1 MAVKRL
7 MGCTEIADATQYRS
21 LTDVERHLLQIKEQ
35 LNDADA
41 MLRTYRLQFARVER
55 NALEQAITFTI
66 GPAGSGSDDGK
77 KGSGKIVTT
86 QIDKVVIPK
95 MDAMRSNFEVVSQLS
110 DKVQELETMY
120 AAVEI
125 NFRGVRGQLDVL
137 KSIKTMKAGAEA
149 KLDQALAFLKDIG
162 DKYAP
167 TAFKQ
172 MAKNVAA
179 KLNEDLDFDKAKVA
193 MYATEMATGE
203 LSFTM
208 YIELKNLRDE
218 NGETFAKF
226 YIVLTCVLAPISTE
240 KNKLSVE
247 TYVTVMHDFV
257 APGKFDAGK
266 RVYNDKEAL
275 AEIGHLLSLENISTA
290 IGTLPHGLMHID
302 RNFLKSGADRVKEVE
317 VDPSSFTFWF
327 LKAVKQTEAR
337 SLMNAL
343 YTQVRGMLAHIRKA
357 QIKMRLLEKDGQFGA
372 KYSLVNLARED
383 QISVQDLD
391 WLKNQF
397 KLNDQKM
404 NEVVKIINKGN

>member
-21 LTDVERHLLQIKEQ
+21 LTDVERHLHFIKEQ

-41 MLRTYRLQFARVER
+41 LLRTYRMQFARVER
-55 NALEQAITFTI
+55 AAIETAIKFTI
-66 GPAGSGSDDGK
+66 GPAGTSLDGK
-77 KGSGKIVTT
+77 KGAGKIVTN

-95 MDAMRSNFEVVSQLS
+95 MDAMRSNFEVVTQLS

-125 NFRGVRGQLDVL
+125 NFRGVRGQPDTL
-137 KSIKTMKAGAEA
+137 KAIKTMKAGAEA
-149 KLDQALAFLKDIG
+149 KLDLALAFLKDIG

-167 TAFKQ
+167 TSFKA
-172 MAKNVAA
+172 MAKQVAD
-179 KLNEDLDFDKAKVA
+179 KLNEDLDFDKAKIAV
-193 MYATEMATGE
+193 YATEMATGE

-226 YIVLTCVLAPISTE
+226 YIVLTCVLSPSPTE

-266 RVYNDKEAL
+266 RVTTDKEAL

-290 IGTLPHGLMHID
+290 IGTLPHNLQNID
-302 RNFLKSGADRVKEVE
+302 KKFLRTGADRVKDVE

-327 LKAVKQTEAR
+327 FKVVKEGEAR
-337 SLMNAL
+337 TLMNAL
-343 YTQVRGMLAHIRKA
+343 YSQVKAMLSHIRGA
-357 QIKMRLLEKDGQFGA
+357 QVKMRVVEKDGQYGA
-372 KYSLVNLARED
+372 KYSLINLAREN

-391 WLKNQF
+391 WLKQSF
-397 KLNDQKM
+397 KLNDQKLH
-404 NEVVKIINKGN
+404 EVVKIINKGN

>member
-1 MAVKRL
+1 MAIKRL

-21 LTDVERHLLQIKEQ
+21 LTDVERHLQFIKEQ
-35 LNDADA
+35 LNDTDA
-41 MLRTYRLQFARVER
+41 LLRTYRMQFARVER
-55 NALEQAITFTI
+55 SALEQAIKFTI
-66 GPAGSGSDDGK
+66 NQGGDPAK
-77 KGSGKIVTT
+77 KGSGKIVTN

-95 MDAMRSNFEVVSQLS
+95 MDAMRSNFEVVTQLS

-125 NFRGVRGQLDVL
+125 NFRGVRGQPDVL

-149 KLDQALAFLKDIG
+149 KLKQALDFLKDVG

-167 TAFKQ
+167 TYFKT
-172 MAKNVAA
+172 MAKGVAD
-179 KLNEDLDFDKAKVA
+179 KLNEDLDFEKAKIA

-218 NGETFAKF
+218 SGETFPKF
-226 YIVLTCVLAPISTE
+226 FIVLTCVLAPMSSE

-247 TYVTVMHDFV
+247 TYVTVMHEFQ
-257 APGKFDAGK
+257 APSKFDAGK
-266 RVYNDKEAL
+266 RVYTDKEAL

-290 IGTLPHGLMHID
+290 IGTLPHGMMGVD
-302 RNFLKSGADRVKEVE
+302 KSFLKQAGTRVSDVE

-327 LKAVKQTEAR
+327 LKAVKDGEAR
-337 SLMNAL
+337 TLMNSI
-343 YTQVRGMLAHIRKA
+343 YPQVRGMLSHIRKA
-357 QIKMRLLEKDGQFGA
+357 QVKMRLVEHDGRFGA
-372 KYSLVNLARED
+372 KYSLVNLARDD

-391 WLKNQF
+391 WLRTQF
-397 KLNDQKM
+397 KLTDQKL